1 MSGLNTTVVRSI
13 LQKFQ
18 IPMFTLSRF
27 KTIGTILITAFT
39 ASTLAWD
46 HYHGGVP
53 VHHLLMDK
61 DLPGISNWWGL
72 LIMPLFA
79 WITLHKMEQSINLEN
94 GKRKLIGLFGLGAL
108 TGLTIAF
115 AFVYEVKPIL
125 DNVPYGLLVIA
136 LFFPVFHAAF
146 MLGFVVVMFTTFGPV
161 IPVLFIFILASVS
174 WVIYHSHRYLYIKF
188 LKKNK

>member
-61 DLPGISNWWGL
+61 DLPGISNWWGI
-72 LIMPLFA
+72 LIMPLFG
-79 WITLHKMEQSINLEN
+79 WITLHKMEQSLRQKD
-94 GKRKLIGLFGLGAL
+94 GKRNLIRLFGIGCL
-108 TGLTIAF
+108 TGIAIAIAF
-115 AFVYEVKPIL
+115 VHDVKQIL
-125 DNVPYGLLVIA
+125 DNVPYGLLLIA
-136 LFFPVFHAAF
+136 IFFPVYQSAF
-146 MLGFVVVMFTTFGPV
+146 MLGFVLAMFTTFGPV
-161 IPVLFIFILASVS
+161 IPVLFICVVAIAG
-174 WVIYHSHRYLYIKF
+174 WVIYLSPRYLY
-188 LKKNK
+188 KK